1 MEQMVYKFGLIGAAG
16 YVAPRHMKAIRDTGH
31 ILASALDPYD
41 GIGILD
47 QYFPEA
53 SFFTNFERFDRH
65 MDLLRREGTPVDY
78 LSICSPNYLHDAHIR
93 YGLRNGMHVI
103 CEKPL
108 VLNPWNAKAL
118 LELEQEGQYRVS
130 NILQLRLHPAI
141 QKLKADLA
149 SQTSKAKIQLHYIT
163 PRGKWYHYSWKGD
176 PEKSGGIAT
185 NIGIHFFD
193 MLIWIFGP
201 MESVKLQYV
210 DHQTA
215 IGQLQL
221 AHAEVFWTLS
231 IDAKN
236 LPTDEHRAKNQAYR
250 SLIID
255 GQSVDFSEG
264 FTDLH
269 TESYR
274 HIFETGGFRISDVL
288 PAIHLV
294 TEIRK
299 MS

>member
-1 MEQMVYKFGLIGAAG
+1 MEQETYKFGLIGAAG
-16 YVAPRHMKAIRDTGH
+16 YVAPRHMRAIRDTGH
-31 ILASALDPYD
+31 TLTAALDPYD

-65 MDLLRREGTPVDY
+65 IDLLRREGTPVDY

-108 VLNPWNAKAL
+108 VLNPWNAEAL
-118 LELEQEGQYRVS
+118 LELEQEGNHRVS

-141 QKLKADLA
+141 QKLKAD
-149 SQTSKAKIQLHYIT
+149 SSSRTSKAKIQLDYIT

-201 MESVKLQYV
+201 VEWIKLHHA

-215 IGQLQL
+215 KGQLHL
-221 AHAEVFWTLS
+221 AHAEVTWTLS

-236 LPTDEHRAKNQAYR
+236 LPSDELRAKNQAYR

-255 GQSVDFSEG
+255 GQGIDFSEG

-274 HIFETGGFRISDVL
+274 HIFETGGFGISDVL